1 MDQQQ
6 QQQQQLPPPWMLGA
20 TEIND
25 IPMLVVHMQNG
36 ELEGLDN
43 LQGGPSVDEETGIR
57 EYSHLAEVV
66 QRPEIRELFHKV
78 TTQLAEHGKVSE
90 DIHEAYKDA
99 KDYSLP
105 YRETD
110 EEKENPLRT
119 LERKGR
125 GGDSKLAYVPVNLVE
140 LLIEIRHIPSINP
153 STGLLEFGFFGSI
166 GKFFK
171 KILPEAI
178 RIVGT
183 VGGAILGGPIGAGA
197 GNALAGAITGKSI
210 KNSVISGLKTG
221 AFAYAGQ
228 GLGQVAGLAG
238 STPFTGGFFG
248 GAPNMLAS
256 GLGRM
261 GIGASPATA
270 AAAAVPAIAG
280 QALQAAPQV
289 AAQAAQPGLLSG
301 LAGLAPYA
309 APLAM
314 AGLAYTGEKK
324 HHKHMQSERE
334 RQEAKWDRERKDMG
348 LATNWTP
355 VTSKKYEPNPE
366 FWDISE
372 EDVRHGRVHAP
383 YMREVG
389 TTGRY
394 AQGGAVRSYRE
405 GTLVRGKGKGQ
416 DDLIKTS
423 VPDGSYI
430 WDASSTSML
439 GDGSSRAGARVIKE
453 FETHIRSKVPKRV
466 LKGVE
471 KLVKKRSQQV
481 PVWLSNDE
489 YKSDPVAVSLIP
501 FAMGKK
507 QISNEKGA
515 DILRSVIKNIRKHK
529 SSAGSGLPPK
539 AKSILE
545 YISA

>member
-1 MDQQQ
+1 MD
-6 QQQQQLPPPWMLGA
+6 QQQQLPPPWMLGA
-20 TEIND
+20 TEINE

-43 LQGGPSVDEETGIR
+43 LQGGPSIDEETGIR

-78 TTQLAEHGKVSE
+78 TTQLEEHGKVSE
-90 DIHEAYKDA
+90 DIHEAYEDA

-110 EEKENPLRT
+110 EEKENPLKT

-125 GGDSKLAYVPVNLVE
+125 GKDSKLAYIPVNLAE

-197 GNALAGAITGKSI
+197 GNALAGAVTGKSI
-210 KNSVISGLKTG
+210 KNSVVSGLKTG
-221 AFAYAGQ
+221 ALSYAAQ
-228 GLGQVAGLAG
+228 GLGQAAGLTGA
-238 STPFTGGFFG
+238 TPYSAGFFG

-256 GLGRM
+256 GLGKM
-261 GIGASPATA
+261 GIGAAGALGAASAAPAVAGQVA
-270 AAAAVPAIAG
+270 AAGAPA
-280 QALQAAPQV
+280 V
-289 AAQAAQPGLLSG
+289 AAQAAAPGFLGS
-301 LAGLAPYA
+301 LAGLAPLA

-334 RQEAKWDRERKDMG
+334 RQEAKWDRESKEMG
-348 LATNWTP
+348 LDTNWTP

-366 FWDISE
+366 FWNISE
-372 EDVRHGRVHAP
+372 EDVHHGRIHAP

-394 AQGGAVRSYRE
+394 ATGGSVRSYRE

-416 DDLIKTS
+416 EDLIKTS

-439 GDGSSRAGARVIKE
+439 GDGSSGAGAKVIKE
-453 FETHIRSKVPKRV
+453 FETHIRSKVPKNI
-466 LKGVE
+466 LKSVE
-471 KLVKKRSQQV
+471 KMVKKRSQQV

-507 QISNEKGA
+507 EISNEKGA
-515 DILRSVIKNIRKHK
+515 EILRSAIKNIRKHK

-545 YISA
+545 YIAA